1 MLQGLTMDLM
11 PDFSL
16 ETWVLVA
23 TSLVFLYLYGTST
36 YGLFKKLGIPG
47 PTPLPFLGNIMGY
60 RKGVWNFDMKCY
72 KKYGNMW
79 GLFDG
84 RQPVLVITDPEM
96 IKTVLVKECY
106 SVFTNR
112 RSFGPVGFMKN
123 TLTNSK
129 DEEWKRLR
137 TLVSPTFTSGKLKEM
152 LPIIAHYGDVLVKN
166 LSQEAEKGKPINVK
180 EIFGAYSMDVITA
193 TSFGVNIV
201 SLRNPQDLFL
211 KNVRRLLNLNLFS
224 PLLFSATLF
233 PFLTTVYEALNI
245 TKYPR
250 DVIEFLKTSVEKIK
264 EDRLTDKKKHRV
276 DFLQLM
282 INSQNSKD
290 VDSYKALTD
299 TELLAQSITFLF
311 AGYET
316 TSNALSFIMYL
327 LATHSDVQQ
336 KLQQEVDSAFSNQA
350 LVTYD
355 AIMQMEYL
363 DMVVNETLR
372 LYPVGSRLVR
382 VCKKDIEIN
391 GVSIPKGTA
400 VAIPVYAL
408 HQDPKYWTE
417 PYEFCPERFNKKNK
431 DNINPYVYLPFGAGP
446 RNCIGMRFALL
457 NIKLALVRLMHDFS
471 FKPCKET
478 QIPLKLSPQTLLKPE
493 KPIILKVVSRDGTV
507 HGA

>member
-1 MLQGLTMDLM
+1 MDLM

-16 ETWVLVA
+16 ETSVLVA
-23 TSLVFLYLYGTST
+23 TSLVLLYLYGTST
-36 YGLFKKLGIPG
+36 HGLFKKLGIPG

-60 RKGVWNFDMKCY
+60 RKGVWDFDMKCY

-79 GLFDG
+79 GFFDG
-84 RQPVLVITDPEM
+84 RQPVLAITDPEM

-123 TLTNSK
+123 TLANSK

-137 TLVSPTFTSGKLKEM
+137 ALVSPTFTSGKLKEM
-152 LPIIAHYGDVLVKN
+152 LPIIAHYGDILVKN

-180 EIFGAYSMDVITA
+180 EFFEAYSMDVVTG
-193 TSFGVNIV
+193 TSFGVKID
-201 SLRNPQDLFL
+201 SLRNPQDPFL
-211 KNVRRLLNLNLFS
+211 KNVKRLINLNFFS
-224 PLLFSATLF
+224 PLLFSVTLF
-233 PFLTTVYEALNI
+233 PFLTPVYEALDI
-245 TKYPR
+245 TRYPR
-250 DVIEFLKTSVEKIK
+250 DVIEFLKASVEKIK

-299 TELLAQSITFLF
+299 TELLAQSIAFLVG
-311 AGYET
+311 GYET
-316 TSNALSFIMYL
+316 TTITLCFITYL
-327 LATHSDVQQ
+327 LAIHSDVQQ
-336 KLQQEVDSAFSNQA
+336 KLQQEIDSAFSNKV

-372 LYPVGSRLVR
+372 LYPIGGRFER
-382 VCKKDIEIN
+382 VCKKDVEMN
-391 GVSIPKGTA
+391 GVFIPKRTI
-400 VAIPVYAL
+400 VAIPVNAL

-417 PYEFCPERFNKKNK
+417 PNEFRPERFNKKNK
-431 DNINPYVYLPFGAGP
+431 DSINPYTYLPFGAGP
-446 RNCIGMRFALL
+446 RNCIGMRFALM
-457 NIKLALVRLMHDFS
+457 NVKLALVQLMQNFS
-471 FKPCKET
+471 FKPSKET
-478 QIPLKLSPQTLLKPE
+478 QIPLPVSPHSLIKPE